1 VELAEQVPSPLELV
15 RDLSSIDHVE
25 ALDGYC
31 REMTESIGRLL
42 DDGVDALQVTQ
53 AVAAVNDVL
62 TSRLLDLAERRLG
75 RPPCAYAWLALGSH
89 GRGEQVLSSDQD
101 SALAYAGPPTA
112 GSDGEQDSDAQEYF
126 GRLATTV
133 VDSLARA
140 GIPRCTGGYMA
151 TGWSHPLGTYVDH
164 FHRWVDHPMPAALLK
179 AEVFLDVRPVHGS
192 LDVGRLDEILVR
204 GGQRGVFV
212 VQMARAA
219 VTFTPP
225 RGWFGSMRTED
236 GFLDVKRAGTAAIV
250 LLARLY
256 ALAAGSR
263 ARTTLLRLEAAGR
276 AGRLSSSAVEQLT
289 DAYRLLTELRLRHQV
304 EQVRCGVVADNRVRV
319 DTMAPADLQR
329 LRSAMRTVR
338 VVQQITA
345 TRYATHTVT

>member
-1 VELAEQVPSPLELV
+1 MELAEQVRSPLALV
-15 RDLSSIDHVE
+15 RDLPSIDRLE

-31 REMTESIGRLL
+31 RELTESTARLL

-53 AVAAVNDVL
+53 VVAGVNDVL
-62 TSRLLDLAERRLG
+62 TSRVLDLAELRLG
-75 RPPCAYAWLALGSH
+75 PPPCAYAWLALGSH

-101 SALAYAGPPTA
+101 SALAYGGPRPA
-112 GSDGEQDSDAQEYF
+112 DADVEAYF
-126 GRLATTV
+126 GRLATLV
-133 VDSLARA
+133 VDALARA

-151 TGWSHPLGTYVDH
+151 TEWSHPLGTFVEH
-164 FHRWVDHPMPAALLK
+164 FQRWVDHPLPAALLK
-179 AEVFLDVRPVHGS
+179 AEVFLDVRPVHGVLDVSS
-192 LDVGRLDEILVR
+192 LDDILVR

-219 VTFTPP
+219 VAFKPP
-225 RGWFGSMRTED
+225 RGRFGSMRTDE
-236 GFLDVKRAGTAAIV
+236 GHLDVKRAGTAAIV

-256 ALAAGSR
+256 ALAAGSG
-263 ARTTLLRLEAAGR
+263 ARTTVLRLQAAGD

-304 EQVRCGVVADNRVRV
+304 EQVRREVAVDNRVAV
-319 DTMAPADLQR
+319 DGLSPADLLR
-329 LRSAMRTVR
+329 LRAAIRAVR

-345 TRYATHTVT
+345 SRYATHTVT